1 MKFSEK
7 LNEYMENLDCSA
19 KEICDSSGLSQATLS
34 RYRSGERT
42 PDIGKDSFEKLCV
55 AIAAIAQ
62 YRLATDIT
70 EESVSSA
77 FLGCEDICTVDFER
91 MRLNFNALVETLKIS
106 VPTLCA
112 CTNYDASTLF
122 RIKNGSRRPS
132 DPESFVSD
140 IAGFIGREYSSAENL
155 SSLASLLSCSV
166 ADLSDISARCE
177 KIREWLI
184 AGEGSPVGEISRFL
198 SALDEFGLNEYIKV
212 IHFDELKVPT
222 VPFSLPTT
230 KVYRGLRRMKDA
242 DLDFLK
248 ATVISPSMQDVTMF
262 SDMPMGE
269 VAKDEDF
276 AKKWM
281 FGMAMLLKKGASSE
295 YDT

>member
-19 KEICDSSGLSQATLS
+19 KEICDASGLSQATLS

-42 PDIGKDSFEKLCV
+42 PDIGTDSFEKLCV

-70 EESVSSA
+70 EESVSAA

-91 MRLNFNALVETLKIS
+91 MRLNFNALIETLKIS

-132 DPESFVSD
+132 DPE
-140 IAGFIGREYSSAENL
+140 
-155 SSLASLLSCSV
+155 
-166 ADLSDISARCE
+166 
-177 KIREWLI
+177 
-184 AGEGSPVGEISRFL
+184 
-198 SALDEFGLNEYIKV
+198 
-212 IHFDELKVPT
+212 
-222 VPFSLPTT
+222 
-230 KVYRGLRRMKDA
+230 
-242 DLDFLK
+242 
-248 ATVISPSMQDVTMF
+248 
-262 SDMPMGE
+262 
-269 VAKDEDF
+269 
-276 AKKWM
+276 
-281 FGMAMLLKKGASSE
+281 
-295 YDT
+295 

>member
-19 KEICDSSGLSQATLS
+19 KEICDASGLSQATLS

-42 PDIGKDSFEKLCV
+42 PDIGTDSFEKLCV

-91 MRLNFNALVETLKIS
+91 MRLNFNALIETLKIS

-184 AGEGSPVGEISRFL
+184 AGEGAPVCEISRFL

-269 VAKDEDF
+269 MAKDEDF
-276 AKKWM
+276 AKK
-281 FGMAMLLKKGASSE
+281 LKL
-295 YDT
+295 

>member
-1 MKFSEK
+1 
-7 LNEYMENLDCSA
+7 
-19 KEICDSSGLSQATLS
+19 
-34 RYRSGERT
+34 
-42 PDIGKDSFEKLCV
+42 
-55 AIAAIAQ
+55 
-62 YRLATDIT
+62 
-70 EESVSSA
+70 
-77 FLGCEDICTVDFER
+77 
-91 MRLNFNALVETLKIS
+91 MRLNFNALIETLKIS

-112 CTNYDASTLF
+112 CTNYDASHAFQNKKRFAPSVRSRIVCF
-122 RIKNGSRRPS
+122 RHRGIYRTGIFVRRKP
-132 DPESFVSD
+132 FV
-140 IAGFIGREYSSAENL
+140 ACFFAFLLRCGFIGHLRKM
-155 SSLASLLSCSV
+155 
-166 ADLSDISARCE
+166 RK

-198 SALDEFGLNEYIKV
+198 SALDEFDLNEYIKV

-269 VAKDEDF
+269 MAKDEDF

-281 FGMAMLLKKGASSE
+281 FGMAMLLKKGLHLNMIHDVDRPFSE
-295 YDT
+295 MMLGLESYIPMYMTGRYRLIILKA